1 MWTFRWYFAT
11 LSDVDWSFY
20 LGENSETPFAGAS
33 ALSVAELNQ
42 ISYNLS
48 KWSHRLTVR
57 TPGSH
62 PGNPGSIPGEIT
74 KVNTPLLWRGIYF
87 GKLSSRARS
96 RRVREAKCSKMSLL
110 ILQASGNRE
119 LNDRL
124 PGGATRR
131 LLALATQQSHSVLCL
146 KHYQQSEVKFG
157 IMRNN
162 EHTLYMPWQRA
173 SQPYRRIILEIT

>member
-1 MWTFRWYFAT
+1 MAVRKAT
-11 LSDVDWSFY
+11 SQMSSTHLPDSRGRGTW
-20 LGENSETPFAGAS
+20 LGHQAVRRLCQRYA
-33 ALSVAELNQ
+33 
-42 ISYNLS
+42 ISHISSIIYI
-48 KWSHRLTVR
+48 WSHRLTVR

-96 RRVREAKCSKMSLL
+96 RRVRESKCSKMSLL

-146 KHYQQSEVKFG
+146 KHYQKSGQVCYNAK
-157 IMRNN
+157 
-162 EHTLYMPWQRA
+162 Q
-173 SQPYRRIILEIT
+173 